1 MVKQFSK
8 LVLTCCFI
16 AVLFAVVNVAD
27 SYPNPIDYNL
37 ERFDADRL
45 RVIEDSAVESYPI
58 EPYALSVAPTINDE
72 NVEFIQV
79 GGLPLY
85 QRRKRCWRCV
95 YYGYKIGHAVGSWI
109 RD

>member
-72 NVEFIQV
+72 NVDLTL
-79 GGLPLY
+79 LPSY
-85 QRRKRCWRCV
+85 QLRRKRCPWCFV
-95 YYGYKIGHAVGSWI
+95 GGAAVGLY
-109 RD
+109 RGLRGYYY